1 MAPTEYMC
9 NSTIKI
15 LRWRLPCGPVVKT
28 LPSNTGGASSIP
40 GGGAK
45 MPHVSQPI
53 NQNVKEKQY
62 CNKFNKDFKNGSSQK
77 KYFKN
82 IYSVFLEFSVL

>member
-40 GGGAK
+40 GGGASSIPGGGAK

-62 CNKFNKDFKNGSSQK
+62 CNKFNKDLF
-77 KYFKN
+77 
-82 IYSVFLEFSVL
+82 